1 MMYCFTLNTVFPC
14 MQIICFGSTS
24 TFRWFSCVY
33 LNFLW
38 NIGYYCTSGVDRPK
52 PGASNDTTTANCT
65 CPDQTYFTGV
75 GGVCP
80 VGHYCPQGSPSP
92 VPCAAGTYADTVGQ
106 SMCWTC
112 PQGYYCLANS
122 TDFLSSPCPVGEGLS
137 NSVSLFQY
145 LQW

>member
-1 MMYCFTLNTVFPC
+1 MAQLC
-14 MQIICFGSTS
+14 I
-24 TFRWFSCVY
+24 
-33 LNFLW
+33 LNFLL
-38 NIGYYCTSGVDRPK
+38 NVGYYCTSGVDRPK